1 MLELCKEILTK
12 VSFDKALFTKEL
24 FKALTWIQTEEIETF
39 RDWCLGMFGKKY
51 PDVLQV
57 AFARS

>member
-24 FKALTWIQTEEIETF
+24 LKAIGWIKKEELDTF
-39 RDWCLGMFGKKY
+39 RDWCTGMFGQKY
-51 PDVLQV
+51 PDVLQH